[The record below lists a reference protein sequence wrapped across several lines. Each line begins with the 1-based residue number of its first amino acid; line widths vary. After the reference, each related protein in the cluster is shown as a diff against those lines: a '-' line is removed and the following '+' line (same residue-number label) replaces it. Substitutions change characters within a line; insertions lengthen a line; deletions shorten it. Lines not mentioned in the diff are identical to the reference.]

1 MCLFSVD
8 KYLEVSLL
16 KVTPHVSS
24 ADSHIILLVK
34 YPAILWKTGETHS
47 YCWVSVTVLR
57 EDLPAKHEDL
67 ISKRLQCLPG
77 L

>member
-1 MCLFSVD
+1 MD
-8 KYLEVSLL
+8 KYLDSHPL
-16 KVTPHVSS
+16 KVTPQASS

-47 YCWVSVTVLR
+47 YCWVSVTVLG